1 MVPDARDT
9 AGAEAAHAGP
19 SQADSAAT
27 DTARTDAARTD
38 AAEAAQADRALFGAL
53 VTEVPFGVAFLD
65 DRLRLRRVNA
75 ALRALLRDG
84 GAGEGGRDGADL
96 TGRTLTEVLDGEFAA
111 ALEPALRGVLDDGRP
126 VTGLEV
132 RGPVPETGAA
142 PAAPSGAAQEPGG
155 ASEPGGAGERVWV
168 CACLPVRGPGGAAL
182 GAALIVQDETVR
194 RAVEEAITRRTERY
208 RSLVEATT
216 PVVWTTA
223 ADGSAGEDAP
233 HWRAVTG
240 QTPEDYAEGGW
251 LAAVHPEDYDRVAAE
266 WRDCMRGGRVLEVDC
281 RVLTGAGGRRH
292 FEVRAVPIRR
302 DGEVIE
308 WVCAG
313 TDVTGRRDAEEMRGR
328 LTGQLSAAALRTARL
343 QQATSMLAEALT
355 VGEVVRVIVEVGQSA
370 VGVDHCTVALL
381 DDGKAWL
388 TPIAPAADPSNTAA
402 PATEDDEEFEEA
414 EESGAGPGAL
424 PVWPDVVA
432 VTDPTVM
439 SAAAREGRPF
449 VAENPGELRR
459 MLGEA
464 AAEHEM
470 RRGPGEQA
478 WVALPLLAAGAAIGV
493 LRFAFTRTRFL
504 TEDEQVFLEALA
516 GQCALAVERAIL
528 FEREHRTAEQLQRS
542 LLPGDLPSSP
552 ELRMA
557 ARYDPVTRHVQVGG
571 DWYDVFKLP
580 GNRLAVVVGDVMGK
594 GVLAAAI
601 MGRVRNALRAL
612 ALTDPRPAAVLSGL
626 DRLFSATE
634 DAEQFTT
641 VAYLVIDPATGQG
654 LYTSAG
660 HPPPLLLPAG
670 RPPELSDVEAG
681 TPLGWPSHRQQ
692 ASFSLSPGDTVV
704 LYSDGLVENR
714 RRGVDTGLSDLVAA
728 AAELPR
734 GGGADP
740 ARLVDHLVAR
750 LLAGY
755 EQSDDVTLLALH
767 VPAAEDVPTGEHVPA
782 VRE

>member
-9 AGAEAAHAGP
+9 AR
-19 SQADSAAT
+19 T
-27 DTARTDAARTD
+27 DTALADA
-38 AAEAAQADRALFGAL
+38 ALFGAL

-65 DRLRLRRVNA
+65 GRLRLRRANA
-75 ALRALLRDG
+75 ALRALLRGG
-84 GAGEGGRDGADL
+84 GAGGRNGVNPV
-96 TGRTLTEVLDGEFAA
+96 GRRLAEVLDGEFAA
-111 ALEPALRGVLDDGRP
+111 VLEPALRGVLDDGRA

-132 RGPVPETGAA
+132 RGPA
-142 PAAPSGAAQEPGG
+142 PADPGSGPDGSAPGAPDAAVPDAG
-155 ASEPGGAGERVWV
+155 GERVWV
-168 CACLPVRGPGGAAL
+168 CACLPVRGPGGAIL

-194 RAVEEAITRRTERY
+194 RGVEDAITRRTERY

-216 PVVWTTA
+216 PVVWTTT
-223 ADGSAGEDAP
+223 ADGAAGEDAP

-240 QTPEDYAEGGW
+240 QTPEAYARGGW
-251 LAAVHPEDYDRVAAE
+251 IAAVHPEDYDRVAAE
-266 WRDCMRGGRVLEVDC
+266 WRGCMHDGRVLEVDC
-281 RVLTGAGGRRH
+281 RVLTASGGRRH

-302 DGEVIE
+302 DGAVIE

-381 DDGKAWL
+381 DEGRTRL
-388 TPIAPAADPSNTAA
+388 TPVAPADAPSGTGDEAGTGPDG
-402 PATEDDEEFEEA
+402 PA
-414 EESGAGPGAL
+414 
-424 PVWPDVVA
+424 VWPDTVA
-432 VTDPTVM
+432 VAEPTVM
-439 SAAAREGRPF
+439 SAAARDGRPF
-449 VAENPGELRR
+449 VAENPVELRR
-459 MLGEA
+459 QLGEA
-464 AAEHEM
+464 AAATEM
-470 RRGPGEQA
+470 LRGPGEQA
-478 WVALPLLAAGAAIGV
+478 WVALPLLAAGAPIGV

-516 GQCALAVERAIL
+516 GQCALAVERALL

-641 VAYLVIDPATGQG
+641 VAYLVIDPSTGRG

-670 RPPELSDVEAG
+670 GPAGLSDVEAG

-728 AAELPR
+728 AAELPPDAA
-734 GGGADP
+734 ADP
-740 ARLVDHLVAR
+740 RRVVDHLVAR

-767 VPAAEDVPTGEHVPA
+767 VPASGE
-782 VRE
+782 

>member
-1 MVPDARDT
+1 PADPGSARGGSASGGSASGAPDAAVPDA
-9 AGAEAAHAGP
+9 G
-19 SQADSAAT
+19 
-27 DTARTDAARTD
+27 
-38 AAEAAQADRALFGAL
+38 
-53 VTEVPFGVAFLD
+53 
-65 DRLRLRRVNA
+65 
-75 ALRALLRDG
+75 
-84 GAGEGGRDGADL
+84 
-96 TGRTLTEVLDGEFAA
+96 
-111 ALEPALRGVLDDGRP
+111 
-126 VTGLEV
+126 
-132 RGPVPETGAA
+132 
-142 PAAPSGAAQEPGG
+142 
-155 ASEPGGAGERVWV
+155 GERVWV
-168 CACLPVRGPGGAAL
+168 CACLPVRGPGGAIL

-194 RAVEEAITRRTERY
+194 RGVEDAITRRTERY

-216 PVVWTTA
+216 PVVWTTT
-223 ADGSAGEDAP
+223 ADGAAGEDAP

-240 QTPEDYAEGGW
+240 QTPEAYARGGW
-251 LAAVHPEDYDRVAAE
+251 IAAVHPEDYDRVAAE
-266 WRDCMRGGRVLEVDC
+266 WRDCMHDGRVLEVDC
-281 RVLTGAGGRRH
+281 RVLTASGGRRH

-302 DGEVIE
+302 DGAVIE

-381 DDGKAWL
+381 DEGRTRL
-388 TPIAPAADPSNTAA
+388 TPVAPADDPPGTGTGTDAGTGTGMDAGTGS
-402 PATEDDEEFEEA
+402 D
-414 EESGAGPGAL
+414 GPG
-424 PVWPDVVA
+424 VWPDTVA
-432 VTDPTVM
+432 VAEPTVM
-439 SAAAREGRPF
+439 SAAARDGRPF
-449 VAENPGELRR
+449 VAENPVELRR
-459 MLGEA
+459 QLGEA
-464 AAEHEM
+464 AAATEM
-470 RRGPGEQA
+470 LRGPGEQA
-478 WVALPLLAAGAAIGV
+478 WVALPLLAAGAPIGV

-516 GQCALAVERAIL
+516 GQCALAVERALL

-641 VAYLVIDPATGQG
+641 VAYLVIDPSTGRG

-670 RPPELSDVEAG
+670 GPAGLSDVEAG

-728 AAELPR
+728 AAELPPDAA
-734 GGGADP
+734 ADP
-740 ARLVDHLVAR
+740 RRVVDHLVAR

-767 VPAAEDVPTGEHVPA
+767 VPAPGE
-782 VRE
+782 

>member
-9 AGAEAAHAGP
+9 ARTGSAWTGTDL
-19 SQADSAAT
+19 ADS
-27 DTARTDAARTD
+27 
-38 AAEAAQADRALFGAL
+38 ALFGAL

-65 DRLRLRRVNA
+65 ARLRLRRANE
-75 ALRALLRDG
+75 ALRALLRG
-84 GAGEGGRDGADL
+84 GAGGRNGVNPV
-96 TGRTLTEVLDGEFAA
+96 GRRLAEVLDGEFAA
-111 ALEPALRGVLDDGRP
+111 VLEPALRGVLDDGRP

-132 RGPVPETGAA
+132 RAPAPAGPAPGTPGAA
-142 PAAPSGAAQEPGG
+142 VPGAAVPGAAAPDAY
-155 ASEPGGAGERVWV
+155 GERVWV
-168 CACLPVRGPGGAAL
+168 CACLPVRGPGGAML

-194 RAVEEAITRRTERY
+194 RAVEDAITRRTERY

-223 ADGSAGEDAP
+223 ADGAAGEDAP

-240 QTPEDYAEGGW
+240 QTPEAYARGGW
-251 LAAVHPEDYDRVAAE
+251 IAAVHPEDYDRVAAE
-266 WRDCMRGGRVLEVDC
+266 WRDCMRDGRVLEVDC
-281 RVLTGAGGRRH
+281 RVLTASGGRRH

-302 DGEVIE
+302 DGAVIE

-381 DDGKAWL
+381 DEGRTRL
-388 TPIAPAADPSNTAA
+388 TPVAPADDPSGADA
-402 PATEDDEEFEEA
+402 D
-414 EESGAGPGAL
+414 SGPDGSDA
-424 PVWPDVVA
+424 WPDSLAVA
-432 VTDPTVM
+432 EPGVM
-439 SAAAREGRPF
+439 SAAARDGRPF
-449 VAENPGELRR
+449 VAENPEELRR
-459 MLGEA
+459 QLGEA
-464 AAEHEM
+464 AAAAE
-470 RRGPGEQA
+470 RLRGPGEQA
-478 WVALPLLAAGAAIGV
+478 WVALPLLAAGAPIGV

-516 GQCALAVERAIL
+516 GQCALAVERALL

-580 GNRLAVVVGDVMGK
+580 GGRLAVVVGDVMGK

-641 VAYLVIDPATGQG
+641 VAYLVIDPSTGQG

-670 RPPELSDVEAG
+670 APPGLSDVEAG

-692 ASFSLSPGDTVV
+692 ASFSLAPGDTVV

-714 RRGVDTGLSDLVAA
+714 RRGVDTGLGDLVAA
-728 AAELPR
+728 AAELPP
-734 GGGADP
+734 GAAADP
-740 ARLVDHLVAR
+740 GRLVDHLVAR

-767 VPAAEDVPTGEHVPA
+767 VPASGE
-782 VRE
+782 

>member
-9 AGAEAAHAGP
+9 ARLGTSRDG
-19 SQADSAAT
+19 
-27 DTARTDAARTD
+27 TARART
-38 AAEAAQADRALFGAL
+38 AQADAALFGAL
-53 VTEVPFGVAFLD
+53 VTAVPFGVAFLD
-65 DRLRLRRVNA
+65 GRLRLRRANE
-75 ALRALLRDG
+75 ALRALLRAG
-84 GAGEGGRDGADL
+84 GAGPGAANPVGRRLG
-96 TGRTLTEVLDGEFAA
+96 EVLDGEFAEV
-111 ALEPALRGVLDDGRP
+111 LEPALRGVLDGGPP

-132 RGPVPETGAA
+132 RGPAPAPGERTSAA
-142 PAAPSGAAQEPGG
+142 PGPLDGADAC
-155 ASEPGGAGERVWV
+155 GERVWV
-168 CACLPVRGPGGAAL
+168 CACLPVRGPGGAML
-182 GAALIVQDETVR
+182 GAALIVQDETAR
-194 RAVEEAITRRTERY
+194 HGVEDAITRRTERY

-223 ADGSAGEDAP
+223 ADGTAAEDAP

-251 LAAVHPEDYDRVAAE
+251 TAAVHPEDYDRVVAE
-266 WRDCMRGGRVLEVDC
+266 WRDCMRDGRLLEVDC
-281 RVLTGAGGRRH
+281 RVLTASGGRRH

-302 DGEVIE
+302 DGAVIE

-370 VGVDHCTVALL
+370 VGVDRCTVALL
-381 DDGKAWL
+381 DEGRTRL
-388 TPIAPAADPSNTAA
+388 TPIAPADPADPSGTGSDTG
-402 PATEDDEEFEEA
+402 TESD
-414 EESGAGPGAL
+414 AGPDA
-424 PVWPDVVA
+424 VSVA
-432 VTDPTVM
+432 DPTVL

-459 MLGEA
+459 QLGEA
-464 AAEHEM
+464 AAAAEM

-478 WVALPLLAAGAAIGV
+478 WVALPLLAAGAPIGV

-516 GQCALAVERAIL
+516 GQCALAVERALL

-580 GNRLAVVVGDVMGK
+580 GGRLAVVLGDVMGK

-641 VAYLVIDPATGQG
+641 VAYLVIDPASGQG

-670 RPPELSDVEAG
+670 RPPGLSDVEAG

-714 RRGVDTGLSDLVAA
+714 RRGVDTGLGDLVAA
-728 AAELPR
+728 AAEAPP
-734 GGGADP
+734 GAAADP
-740 ARLVDHLVAR
+740 GVLVDHLVAR

-767 VPAAEDVPTGEHVPA
+767 VPATGE
-782 VRE
+782 

>member
-9 AGAEAAHAGP
+9 AGAEAARAGP
-19 SQADSAAT
+19 S
-27 DTARTDAARTD
+27 
-38 AAEAAQADRALFGAL
+38 EAGTAQADRALFGAL

-65 DRLRLRRVNA
+65 ARLRLRRVNA
-75 ALRALLRDG
+75 ALRALLRVGD
-84 GAGEGGRDGADL
+84 AGEGGRNGTDLDGRPL
-96 TGRTLTEVLDGEFAA
+96 GEVLDGEFAA
-111 ALEPALRGVLDDGRP
+111 ALEPALRGVLADGRA

-132 RGPVPETGAA
+132 RAPVPATATEAGSA
-142 PAAPSGAAQEPGG
+142 PAA
-155 ASEPGGAGERVWV
+155 ASEPGGTDADARGERVWV
-168 CACLPVRGPGGAAL
+168 CACLPVRGSGGATL

-240 QTPEDYAEGGW
+240 QNPEDYASGGW

-266 WRDCMRGGRVLEVDC
+266 WRDSMRDGRVLEVDC
-281 RVLTGAGGRRH
+281 RVLTGSGGRRH

-388 TPIAPAADPSNTAA
+388 APVAPAEPPPAAGTATGA
-402 PATEDDEEFEEA
+402 ATGSGGDEEDRERA
-414 EESGAGPGAL
+414 SGAVPT
-424 PVWPDVVA
+424 WPDVVA

-449 VAENPGELRR
+449 VAENPAELRR
-459 MLGEA
+459 LLGEDA
-464 AAEHEM
+464 AAQEM

-601 MGRVRNALRAL
+601 MGRIRNALRAL
-612 ALTDPRPAAVLSGL
+612 ALTDPQPAAVLSGL
-626 DRLFSATE
+626 DRLFTATE

-660 HPPPLLLPAG
+660 HPPPLLLPAD

-692 ASFSLSPGDTVV
+692 TSFSLAPGDTVV

-714 RRGVDTGLSDLVAA
+714 RRGVDTGLDDLVAA
-728 AAELPR
+728 AAEMPP
-734 GGGADP
+734 GGAADP

-767 VPAAEDVPTGEHVPA
+767 VPATGE
-782 VRE
+782 